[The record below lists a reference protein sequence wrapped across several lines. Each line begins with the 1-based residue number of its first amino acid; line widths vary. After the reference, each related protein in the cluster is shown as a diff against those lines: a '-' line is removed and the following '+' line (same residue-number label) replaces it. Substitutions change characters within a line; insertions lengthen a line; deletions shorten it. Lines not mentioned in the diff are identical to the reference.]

1 MLKKWDFFNNFQTLW
16 ELTREHLKKYSGR
29 RWRKRIGLSI
39 FTPSRIEVTRLF
51 LCLKKTSHT
60 NLSSRSRQENGILI
74 LIILSC
80 LLCFSLCTNARPCV
94 SMVSLDGGEG
104 RGECGL
110 MPQKPVGE
118 GKTLTFCSFGGTHAL
133 ESSSLAQLFC
143 NTHQHSNGH

>member
-1 MLKKWDFFNNFQTLW
+1 MEFLF
-16 ELTREHLKKYSGR
+16 S
-29 RWRKRIGLSI
+29 LSYLVY
-39 FTPSRIEVTRLF
+39 FA
-51 LCLKKTSHT
+51 
-60 NLSSRSRQENGILI
+60 
-74 LIILSC
+74 
-80 LLCFSLCTNARPCV
+80 SLCTNARPCV